1 MRGKA
6 GIENTRDIDMDNQ
19 KLIKKLNSK
28 SKEERLK
35 ALKELKAVT
44 AERGEVEGY
53 TNNHVHSK
61 FSFSPYSPSRII
73 YEAYKSGLATVG
85 LMDHDSIAGAK
96 EFIEAGELF
105 GITTTVGF
113 EIRSDWADTPFKDRR
128 LNSPDQLGCGYIC
141 VHGVPHQKIDETE
154 NFLRKV
160 RKARN
165 VRNKRMV
172 SRINELVSGISL
184 DFENDV
190 LPVSYADDGGCVTER
205 HILFALA
212 QKIVEAVGK
221 GERLTD
227 YIENKLDIPLME
239 TQKKLLLD
247 DEYTYYEY
255 DLLNILKGSF
265 VSKIYIPA
273 EPPEIPPIK
282 TLLEFCHSIGAIV
295 GYAYLGDVGASPTG
309 DKKAQKFEDDF
320 LDELIEYLDELGFDA
335 VAFMPSR
342 NTKQQLKRIMLLC
355 DKYDFFQISGEDIN
369 QPRQSF
375 ICEQLMD
382 EDYRHLMISTWA
394 LVGHERKASENI
406 ELGMFSGENTKR
418 KLIEKL
424 PEFAEF
430 GRKFER

>member
-282 TLLEFCHSIGAIV
+282 TLL
-295 GYAYLGDVGASPTG
+295 
-309 DKKAQKFEDDF
+309 
-320 LDELIEYLDELGFDA
+320 
-335 VAFMPSR
+335 
-342 NTKQQLKRIMLLC
+342 KQQLKRIMLLC